1 MEKRGLRRCLA
12 AAALTAAA
20 LTVSTGCATLINP
33 STQPVTIVS
42 DPPAAEVL
50 VGAEEAGRTP
60 TDVRLDRGD
69 GEAALRLQKDGFAPQ
84 VVRPRRSFSPWL
96 IGNIAVPALLSA
108 AAGGGEWDSVVP
120 LAVLGLVVD
129 LFVSGDGF
137 EYPDTVRTR
146 LTPWTDPSARDRS
159 ELDTRFV
166 PDLRLRGPE
175 RMTPE
180 PPGSSDRREA
190 GQ

>member
-1 MEKRGLRRCLA
+1 MKRWRSSHGLSVV
-12 AAALTAAA
+12 AALTA
-20 LTVSTGCATLINP
+20 STGCATLMNP

-84 VVRPRRSFSPWL
+84 VVRPRRSLSPWL
-96 IGNIAVPALLSA
+96 LGNIAVPALLTA
-108 AAGGGEWDSVVP
+108 VGGWGGKETF
-120 LAVLGLVVD
+120 LGLAGWGFVID

-146 LTPWTDPSARDRS
+146 LAPWPDRSARGRPD
-159 ELDTRFV
+159 LDTRFV
-166 PDLRLRGPE
+166 PDLRLRSPGPAPSGL
-175 RMTPE
+175 RATW
-180 PPGSSDRREA
+180 DDREA
-190 GQ
+190 GR

>member
-1 MEKRGLRRCLA
+1 MVVEKRGLGRCLA
-12 AAALTAAA
+12 ASALA
-20 LTVSTGCATLINP
+20 VSTGCATLMNP
-33 STQPVTIVS
+33 STQPVTVVS

-50 VGAEEAGRTP
+50 HGAEAVGRTP

-84 VVRPRRSFSPWL
+84 VVRPRRSLSPWL
-96 IGNIAVPALLSA
+96 IGNIAVPALLTVI
-108 AAGGGEWDSVVP
+108 GGGEKETF
-120 LAVLGLVVD
+120 LGLAGWGFVID

-146 LTPWTDPSARDRS
+146 LTPWTDRRSARDGS

-166 PDLRLRGPE
+166 PDLRLRSAGRVPS
-175 RMTPE
+175 E
-180 PPGSSDRREA
+180 PTATSDDREA
-190 GQ
+190 AQ

>member
-1 MEKRGLRRCLA
+1 MRRSSLCLA
-12 AAALTAAA
+12 AVALAA
-20 LTVSTGCATLINP
+20 STGCATLMNP

-84 VVRPRRSFSPWL
+84 VVRPRRSLSPWL
-96 IGNIAVPALLSA
+96 IGNIAVPALLTA
-108 AAGGGEWDSVVP
+108 VGGGDKET
-120 LAVLGLVVD
+120 LLGLAGWGFVID
-129 LFVSGDGF
+129 LLLTGDGF

-146 LTPWTDPSARDRS
+146 LAPWPDRSARDRP
-159 ELDTRFV
+159 ELDTRFA
-166 PDLRLRGPE
+166 PDLRLRGPG
-175 RMTPE
+175 PAPSE
-180 PPGSSDRREA
+180 PPASSDHREGA
-190 GQ
+190 R